1 MIFAASLT
9 DARAPCRQDLV
20 CVEAGDT
27 VDTKRPDHTLVDL
40 RYELHH
46 RNDLVGQRCRSW
58 LKLGGVDYGGFGLM

>member
-1 MIFAASLT
+1 V
-9 DARAPCRQDLV
+9 PCRQALV
-20 CVEAGDT
+20 CVEADDT

-46 RNDLVGQRCRSW
+46 RSDLVGQRCRAW